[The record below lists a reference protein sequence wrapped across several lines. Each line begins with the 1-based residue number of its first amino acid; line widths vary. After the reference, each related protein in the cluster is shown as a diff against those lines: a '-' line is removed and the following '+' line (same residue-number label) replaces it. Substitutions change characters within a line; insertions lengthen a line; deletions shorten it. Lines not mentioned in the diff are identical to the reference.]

1 MCIRDSNYDGGLLY
15 LDDTDNRVGINST
28 SPQAALDV
36 VGDVKISGVLNPN
49 DLSTFYN
56 LRVSNNLTVE
66 GTTTTLD
73 TDLIGVDRIE
83 VGANSNTVV
92 GVAITQSGTA
102 DILRLY
108 DGASQVVTVDDEGKI
123 GIKLPEPETS
133 PTTEE
138 EVVEPEVQT
147 PAVVTE

>member
-1 MCIRDSNYDGGLLY
+1 MAKPFNYDGGLLY

-36 VGDVKISGVLNPN
+36 VGDLKVSGVLNPN

-102 DILRLY
+102 DIINLF
-108 DGASQVVTVDDEGKI
+108 DGSTAVSYTH
-123 GIKLPEPETS
+123 LTL
-133 PTTEE
+133 PTTPY
-138 EVVEPEVQT
+138 V
-147 PAVVTE
+147 